1 MPSRRRDAARR
12 PAAKELPVPT
22 YRCATCD
29 RPMQWSGALP
39 DLYPFCSKRCKLVDL
54 GRWLRE
60 KHAIEYHPKPEERPE
75 PPPPATPDD
84 RP

>member
-1 MPSRRRDAARR
+1 
-12 PAAKELPVPT
+12 
-22 YRCATCD
+22 
-29 RPMQWSGALP
+29 MQWSGALP